1 MGKNQQQNDKAKN
14 NIYGENHSKTRGNQ
28 KTHVDIEN
36 LRRRQLQQQQG
47 MKIFVIVGHK
57 LTK

>member
-1 MGKNQQQNDKAKN
+1 MRKNQQQSDKAKN
-14 NIYGENHSKTRGNQ
+14 NIYGENNSKTRGNQ

-47 MKIFVIVGHK
+47 MEIFASVGHK